1 MNPKTQYQTWMRLCS
16 LILLVIPS
24 LFADPEPPRK
34 ISPTTTAAILDFQ
47 VSLGDK
53 EGNSGLQILGK
64 PNLTKDTG
72 KDVAVL
78 LNAKLSE
85 SPNLILVERQ
95 EIDKALSEIEL
106 SFSGL
111 VTPDSAARVG
121 NLIGA
126 KVLVTGRVFE
136 SSKKIFIV
144 SKVIGTETGRVYA
157 ETVTIPTMEDLEGG
171 MQQMAQKVD
180 AIVNGRY
187 ETLIAQVED
196 ENVKIDR
203 WKKLVEGKKLPV
215 VAVSVSENHIRHP
228 INDPAVETEIRH
240 VLQKIGFTV
249 VDQKESTVKPEI
261 LISGEAF
268 SERGGQKGNLISC
281 RSRVEIKMIKSSE
294 GKLLLVDRQTDVAV
308 DIAENIAAKH
318 ALENAAIKLLDRII
332 PKLVEKS

>member
-1 MNPKTQYQTWMRLCS
+1 MNKKQNSFTWMRLSS
-16 LILLVIPS
+16 LILLTFPF
-24 LFADPEPPRK
+24 LFAEPEPQKKSP
-34 ISPTTTAAILDFQ
+34 PTTTAAVLDFQ

-53 EGNSGLQILGK
+53 EKGSALQLLEK

-72 KDVAVL
+72 KDLAIL

-85 SPNLILVERQ
+85 TPNLILVERQ

-126 KVLVTGRVFE
+126 KVLVTGRIFE
-136 SSKKIFIV
+136 SGKKIFIV

-157 ETVTIPTMEDLEGG
+157 ETVTIPNMEELESG

-180 AIVNGRY
+180 AIIGGRY

-196 ENVKIDR
+196 ENIKIDR
-203 WKKLVEGKKLPV
+203 WKKLVEGKKLPI
-215 VAVSVSENHIRHP
+215 VAVSVTEKHIQHP
-228 INDPAVETEIRH
+228 IIDPAVETEMRH

-249 VDQKESTVKPEI
+249 VDQNQSTAKPEI

-281 RSRVEIKMIKSSE
+281 RSRVEIKLIKSSE

-308 DIAENIAAKH
+308 DIAENIAAKQ
-318 ALENAAIKLLDRII
+318 ALQNAAVKLLDRII
-332 PKLVEKS
+332 PKLIEKP